1 MKNLR
6 YILLSAVALVTL
18 AGCDKWIDNAKT
30 PSNSLTYDDLRRPGM
45 MASVKGKTLTDGA
58 LTANVKTLAGQASSA
73 AFMALGAMTDELSPT
88 KVPNALVYKAL
99 SDDNASSAGG
109 EADGVFNNLQNLR
122 ARAEELLAIEA
133 STEDDGS
140 AGYEIVRAYARH
152 TGHLY
157 AGYAYKLLAD
167 CFSSNPSAAGEV
179 PVNGKNLTHEA
190 LYAEAITHLQA
201 AVREADAE
209 VLRGIGGAFNRDL
222 AVGSA
227 EALLC
232 KLYMS
237 RGQYTE
243 ASAHLDAALGEKA
256 TMQIIYNVNGSPN
269 GLYSTLGETA
279 RDVEV
284 DADIVNSLRNDAERK
299 AVPTATNKEGNR
311 YLTNLQRHSP
321 LTITD
326 GAEML
331 LIRAELIVRGVRTG
345 DARATVNRVVTTYDA
360 ASALTTQPTLSD
372 IDHLRRVYLFL
383 RGERTLDYRRGLVD
397 GAKQQTWQSRR
408 LKWMP
413 LPENEIGKT
422 ND

>member
-18 AGCDKWIDNAKT
+18 SGCDKWIDNAKT

-45 MASVKGKTLTDGA
+45 MASVKGKILTDGA

-133 STEDDGS
+133 STDDDGS
-140 AGYEIVRAYARH
+140 EGYAAVRAYARH

-179 PVNGKNLTHEA
+179 PVNGKNLTHDA

-209 VLRGIGGAFNRDL
+209 VLRGMGGAFNRDL

-237 RGQYTE
+237 RGQYAE
-243 ASAHLDAALGEKA
+243 ASAHLDAA
-256 TMQIIYNVNGSPN
+256 
-269 GLYSTLGETA
+269 LGETA

-345 DARATVNRVVTTYDA
+345 DALAAVNRVITTYDA

-383 RGERTLDYRRGLVD
+383 RGERTLDYRRGLTTA
-397 GAKQQTWQSRR
+397 AKQQTWQSRR

-413 LPENEIGKT
+413 LPENETGKT